1 MAILAEYHKPQSVA
15 EAVALLRRTDV
26 RLRPLAGGSQLVG
39 ALETRT
45 LKAVDGVVDLAGL
58 GLHRIFATI
67 ALLRIGATATLSD
80 VSSHSVAGALA
91 GGILRRTAACEG
103 PVNLRNAATV
113 GGLIACAEMDS
124 EFYAALLA
132 LNASVIVSDGRHETS
147 IPLPVFALPSS
158 HHLIIAVTLPIRT
171 LRAGHARI
179 ARTPSDRCIVAAVA
193 VMGDGVERVALCGV
207 GERPLLAGGALTP
220 PDNWKGS
227 AEYRLA
233 MADVVR
239 HRALTEARSRARSP
253 LYRKLCT
260 DQRDDKT

>member
-1 MAILAEYHKPQSVA
+1 MALLNEYHKPDSLA

-39 ALETRT
+39 DMETRT
-45 LKAVDGVVDLAGL
+45 VTDVDGVVDLAAL
-58 GLHRIFATI
+58 GLHQIVETGDR
-67 ALLRIGATATLSD
+67 LHIGATATLSD
-80 VSSHSVAGALA
+80 VGSHPLAGELA
-91 GGILRRTAACEG
+91 GGILRRAAQYEG

-113 GGLIACAEMDS
+113 GGVVASAETDS

-132 LNASVIVSDGRHETS
+132 LDASVIASDGEGETVTALADFV
-147 IPLPVFALPSS
+147 IPSA
-158 HHLIIAVTLPIRT
+158 HHLITAVTLPVRA

-193 VMGDGVERVALCGV
+193 VVGDGVERVALCGL
-207 GERPLLAGGALTP
+207 GNRPLLAGSPLNP

-233 MADVVR
+233 MAEIVR
-239 HRALTEARSRARSP
+239 ERALAEAARE
-253 LYRKLCT
+253 
-260 DQRDDKT
+260 

>member
-1 MAILAEYHKPQSVA
+1 MALLNEYHKPDSLA

-39 ALETRT
+39 DLETRAIT
-45 LKAVDGVVDLAGL
+45 DVDGVVDLAAL
-58 GLHRIFATI
+58 GLHQIVETSDR
-67 ALLRIGATATLSD
+67 LRIGATATLSD
-80 VSSHSVAGALA
+80 VGSHPLA
-91 GGILRRTAACEG
+91 GELARGILRRTAQYEG

-113 GGLIACAEMDS
+113 GGVVAGAETDS

-132 LNASVIVSDGRHETS
+132 LDASVVVSDGEGETVTALADFA
-147 IPLPVFALPSS
+147 IPSA
-158 HHLIIAVTLPIRT
+158 HHLITAVTLPVRS

-193 VMGDGVERVALCGV
+193 VIGDGVERVALCGL
-207 GERPLLAGGALTP
+207 GDRPLLAGTPLNP

-233 MADVVR
+233 MAEIVR
-239 HRALTEARSRARSP
+239 ERALAEAEQHS
-253 LYRKLCT
+253 
-260 DQRDDKT
+260 